1 MAVVVIFYRAV
12 SASQQALNQIQW
24 VKVNQSLKLLTE
36 SPIDGSSKKKK
47 KKTVF
52 TEGEKENKWIDWRKG
67 RVEGTLFYG
76 KERGVD
82 NLGKIR

>member
-1 MAVVVIFYRAV
+1 MAV
-12 SASQQALNQIQW
+12 
-24 VKVNQSLKLLTE
+24 
-36 SPIDGSSKKKK
+36 PKKKK

>member
-47 KKTVF
+47 TVF
-52 TEGEKENKWIDWRKG
+52 TEGEKENKWID
-67 RVEGTLFYG
+67 
-76 KERGVD
+76 
-82 NLGKIR
+82 